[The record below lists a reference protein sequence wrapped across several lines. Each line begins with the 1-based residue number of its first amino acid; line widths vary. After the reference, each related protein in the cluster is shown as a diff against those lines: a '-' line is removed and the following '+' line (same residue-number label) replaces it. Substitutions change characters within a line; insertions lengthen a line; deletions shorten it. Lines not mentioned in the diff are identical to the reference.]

1 MSKADYELI
10 DNSKVEFKL
19 PEQTD
24 FYNITDFNDNTTNT
38 ITALTDLKSGIKSHV
53 SSADAHSDIQTS
65 IISRA
70 KSYTDSQAADL
81 ENKIAGSLEG
91 AKAYADNVV
100 GTHNTSADA
109 HSDIRD
115 NINPI
120 TTIKSV
126 TVSDDSL
133 SITVSVDYFYNT
145 SVNGNGNVTKTFTV
159 SSDASGAQALY
170 FVNGDIVSHTGTYY
184 ANGIPLIV
192 FMYNEGITEWSF
204 LNDIAVHN
212 ADVQAHNDIQNKITP
227 YYAFELLSITDN
239 IIKGTLRYK
248 NSQDKIISEAF
259 EFSNSDITYSA
270 ELNTPCYIY
279 VPKNFYDG
287 DRHIYISKASDVTFS
302 DVIVVAQVVLSTD
315 NKWIKFHIIGDNIA
329 IVNNKIAEHN
339 TSTTAHADIR
349 AEISNEIQNHN
360 NSQMAHDD
368 IRKEISDRHSLMQQE
383 LDSKL
388 SEKADLE
395 NGKIPASQLP
405 SYVDDVIEG
414 YYHVNGSGQGLFYSS
429 TEYSEETVI
438 SAESGKIY
446 VDLNTNKTYRYSGSQ
461 YVIIS
466 ETIAL
471 GETSATAYR
480 GDFGKIAYEHSQS
493 AHARTDATKVEKS
506 NTNGNI
512 KIDDVETTVY
522 LHPDTHPA
530 SMITGLE
537 EILSDCVTTSQL
549 DDKLKDYAKSS
560 ELPEGVQVIDNLE
573 SNVGTSA
580 LSANQGRILNERIN
594 NIGSVIEVITT
605 SDIDEICGAI
615 IQVAEEVKL

>member
-91 AKAYADNVV
+91 SKAYADNVV

-109 HSDIRD
+109 HRDIRD

-120 TTIKSV
+120 ITIKSV
-126 TVSDDSL
+126 TISDDSL

-145 SVNGNGNVTKTFTV
+145 SANGNGNVTETFTV
-159 SSDASGAQALY
+159 SSNASGAQALY
-170 FVNGDIVSHTGTYY
+170 FVNGDIVSHTGTYH

-227 YYAFELLSITDN
+227 YYAFELLSVTDN

-315 NKWIKFHIIGDNIA
+315 NKWIKFHIIGDNVA

-414 YYHVNGSGQGLFYSS
+414 YYHVNGGQGLFYSS
-429 TEYSEETVI
+429 TEYSEGTVI

-493 AHARTDATKVEKS
+493 VHARTDATKVEKS

-522 LHPDTHPA
+522 SHPATHPA

-537 EILSDCVTTSQL
+537 DALSDCVTISELNNT
-549 DDKLKDYAKSS
+549 LKDYAKSS

-605 SDIDEICGAI
+605 SDIDEICGTV